1 MKRIPFEYAVL
12 AISVGVTFAVAAP
25 ARAQTSAALIPNAL
39 KPAPRNS
46 RAASIW

>member
-12 AISVGVTFAVAAP
+12 AISVGVTFAVATP
-25 ARAQTSAALIPNAL
+25 CMRKLAATDSNAS
-39 KPAPRNS
+39 KPAPRNL

>member
-12 AISVGVTFAVAAP
+12 AISVGVTFAVATP
-25 ARAQTSAALIPNAL
+25 RVPDFAATNQ
-39 KPAPRNS
+39 RRQSS